1 MTAPS
6 TPPPALSSV
15 PELMHAIHGLYPGCS
30 VSLELRESGYAA
42 VSVVGLPN
50 DLFPAEP
57 LDSGDYP
64 NCNYGVGGYV
74 NVCRYADADFVAA
87 LRTALELV
95 RAREVERV
103 AS

>member
-1 MTAPS
+1 MTNTS
-6 TPPPALSSV
+6 TPTPALSSV
-15 PELMHAIHGLYPGCS
+15 PELMHAIHGLYPGCT
-30 VSLELRESGYAA
+30 VSLELRANGYAA
-42 VSVVGLPN
+42 VSVTNLPG
-50 DLFPAEP
+50 DLFPAVP
-57 LDSGDYP
+57 LNSGDYP

>member
-6 TPPPALSSV
+6 TPPPALLSA
-15 PELMHAIHGLYPGCS
+15 PELMHAIHGLYPDCS